1 MSDGGYGGTFDA
13 RGGRYD
19 DAMRRWPSVRDEEFA
34 FALGLADP
42 QPGERVI
49 DIPSGGGYLGERV
62 PAGVEVVA
70 VEASDAFVER
80 GRAQGVSPVAAG
92 LRGEGIAPGRADVVI
107 SLAGMHH
114 ERDHAELFAAWRRL
128 LRPGG
133 RLVAADVIAGSEQ
146 AAFLDGFV
154 GEWTVTGHAGHY
166 FGADLAELGKSAGL
180 VDVRVVDG
188 SYHWWAASDAELV
201 GFCTSLF
208 GLEDVA
214 PAQVLAALERGPGL
228 CREGE
233 RTGLRW
239 GLRALVAR
247 SAS

>member
-19 DAMRRWPSVRDEEFA
+19 DAMRRWPRVRDEEFA
-34 FALGLADP
+34 FALELADP
-42 QPGERVI
+42 QPGERVV
-49 DIPSGGGYLGERV
+49 DIPSGGGYLRERV
-62 PAGVEVVA
+62 PAGVEVIA

-80 GRAQGVSPVAAG
+80 GRAQGAPPVAAG
-92 LRGEGIAPGRADVVI
+92 LRGEGLAPGRADVVL

-114 ERDHAELFAAWRRL
+114 EADHAALLAAWRRL

-133 RLVAADVIAGSEQ
+133 RVIAADVVSGSEQ

-154 GEWTVTGHAGHY
+154 GEWNVTGHAGHY
-166 FGADLAELGKSAGL
+166 FGADLAELGAAAGL

-188 SYHWWAASDAELV
+188 SYHWWASSDAELV
-201 GFCTSLF
+201 AFCTSLF
-208 GLEDVA
+208 GLDGVA
-214 PAQVLAALERGPGL
+214 PDQVLAALERGPGVR
-228 CREGE
+228 REGE

-247 SAS
+247 SAG

>member
-1 MSDGGYGGTFDA
+1 
-13 RGGRYD
+13 
-19 DAMRRWPSVRDEEFA
+19 MRRWPRVRDEEFA
-34 FALGLADP
+34 FALDLADP
-42 QPGERVI
+42 RPGERIV

-70 VEASDAFVER
+70 VEASEAFVQRGGER
-80 GRAQGVSPVAAG
+80 GAAPVAAG
-92 LRGEGIAPGRADVVI
+92 LRGEGLTPGRADVVV

-114 ERDHAELFAAWRRL
+114 EADHEELFAAWRTL

-133 RLVAADVIAGSEQ
+133 RLVAADVVAGSEQ
-146 AAFLDGFV
+146 ASFLDGFV

-166 FGADLAELGKSAGL
+166 FGDDLAELGRAGGL
-180 VDVRVVDG
+180 VDVRIVDG
-188 SYHWWAASDAELV
+188 SYHWWASSDAELV
-201 GFCTSLF
+201 AFCTSLF
-208 GLEDVA
+208 GLEGVA
-214 PAQVLAALERGPGL
+214 PDQVLAALERGPGL
-228 CREGE
+228 RRQGG